1 MTCCDCLP
9 RGSPAT
15 RLGPLEQR
23 HVAWRRLR
31 TASVAKPTKAPNPKW
46 KKHMQRRRM
55 ATSNTPQSIVLFAHD
70 CSVLCSMCW
79 TLLGSVATHS
89 HTFLKAGFRWFR
101 QVRQLGQEELINQ
114 HLVIMARQSAR
125 IKLDQTGSNRIK
137 SYQIHVANVEHV
149 EHFESL
155 GSFLILS
162 ASFLVLYTNLW
173 ICCSHRSTS
182 TLQTPEWDSLA
193 RLCSI

>member
-1 MTCCDCLP
+1 MTCCDRLP

-55 ATSNTPQSIVLFAHD
+55 ATSNTPQSIALFAHD

-79 TLLGSVATHS
+79 TLLGRVATHS
-89 HTFLKAGFRWFR
+89 HTFLKAGFTWFC

-137 SYQIHVANVEHV
+137 SDQIISNP
-149 EHFESL
+149 
-155 GSFLILS
+155 
-162 ASFLVLYTNLW
+162 
-173 ICCSHRSTS
+173 CCECRT
-182 TLQTPEWDSLA
+182 
-193 RLCSI
+193 C